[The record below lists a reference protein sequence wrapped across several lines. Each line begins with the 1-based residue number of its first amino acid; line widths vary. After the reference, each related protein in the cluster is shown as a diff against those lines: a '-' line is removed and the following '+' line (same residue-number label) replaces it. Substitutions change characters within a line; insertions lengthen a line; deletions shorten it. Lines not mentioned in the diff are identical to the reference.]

1 MYQIT
6 RENVMFKSGLYIIFS
21 TIFIFASVLII
32 IWIVQQESKEDKRKQ
47 AAHVILNEK
56 AHDKKNISNQTNIVN
71 YDKKDIDN
79 TLLDIDSLVNLVE
92 KTELPE

>member
-1 MYQIT
+1 
-6 RENVMFKSGLYIIFS
+6 MFKAGLYIIFS
-21 TIFIFASVLII
+21 IIFIFASVLII

-47 AAHVILNEK
+47 AAHVILNEE